1 MTLLCTTLILLLA
14 LRSYNHQKKEKEMND
29 LFAIADNIKF
39 LKEQYMLFAYSQNQ
53 LKEVT
58 TALYDKILKSI
69 IEERKIH
76 LDLNIR
82 VLKKEFPYR
91 VHKYFLDMEIVIAV
105 AILGYRSSN
114 KIISGVRQELYRLGQ
129 SNQL

>member
-1 MTLLCTTLILLLA
+1 
-14 LRSYNHQKKEKEMND
+14 MNNR
-29 LFAIADNIKF
+29 FAIADNIKF
-39 LKEQYMLFAYSQNQ
+39 LKEQYMLFACSQNQ

-69 IEERKIH
+69 IKDRRIY
-76 LDLNIR
+76 LDLNVK

-91 VHKYFLDMEIVIAV
+91 VQKYFLDMEIVIAV

-114 KIISGVRQELYRLGQ
+114 KIISGVRQELYRLAQ

>member
-1 MTLLCTTLILLLA
+1 
-14 LRSYNHQKKEKEMND
+14 MND
-29 LFAIADNIKF
+29 QFAIADDIKL
-39 LKEQYMLFAYSQNQ
+39 LKEQYMLFACSQNQ

-69 IEERKIH
+69 IKDRRIY
-76 LDLNIR
+76 LDLNVK

-91 VHKYFLDMEIVIAV
+91 VQKYFLDMEIVIAV

-114 KIISGVRQELYRLGQ
+114 KIISGVRQELYRLAQ

>member
-1 MTLLCTTLILLLA
+1 
-14 LRSYNHQKKEKEMND
+14 MNNR
-29 LFAIADNIKF
+29 FAIADNIQL
-39 LKEQYMLFAYSQNQ
+39 LKKQYMLFACSQNQ

-114 KIISGVRQELYRLGQ
+114 KIISAVHQELYRLAQ

>member
-1 MTLLCTTLILLLA
+1 
-14 LRSYNHQKKEKEMND
+14 MND
-29 LFAIADNIKF
+29 QFAIADNIKL
-39 LKEQYMLFAYSQNQ
+39 LKEQYMLFACSQNQ

-69 IEERKIH
+69 IKDRRIY
-76 LDLNIR
+76 LDLNVK

-91 VHKYFLDMEIVIAV
+91 VQKYFLDMEIVIAV

-114 KIISGVRQELYRLGQ
+114 KIISGVHQELYRLAQ